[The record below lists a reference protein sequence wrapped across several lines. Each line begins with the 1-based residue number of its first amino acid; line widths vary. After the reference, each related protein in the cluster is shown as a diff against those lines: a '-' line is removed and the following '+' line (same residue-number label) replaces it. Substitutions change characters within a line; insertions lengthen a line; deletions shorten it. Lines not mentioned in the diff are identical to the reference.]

1 MKKLILLLTLLLF
14 SADLFP
20 QDDLSPIEMIERDKR
35 KMEELARFWKDN
47 SLQNDIFLTTENLID
62 DDKDCNVIANQAISH
77 EEFQAY
83 ITVCVEI
90 YKATINCAEN
100 SEGYYRYCDSNLW
113 YELTR
118 EFWEDP
124 ELDFQVSLNFDVRC
138 EADISYKK
146 RNSKI
151 THYAYNENNES
162 YRLFSYRYDTDTI
175 NVQSSFSLN
184 QEIYSVELVSVE
196 CEID

>member
-83 ITVCVEI
+83 ITVCDEI
-90 YKATINCAEN
+90 YRLRLTVQKILKVTI
-100 SEGYYRYCDSNLW
+100 
-113 YELTR
+113 
-118 EFWEDP
+118 
-124 ELDFQVSLNFDVRC
+124 
-138 EADISYKK
+138 
-146 RNSKI
+146 
-151 THYAYNENNES
+151 
-162 YRLFSYRYDTDTI
+162 DTVI
-175 NVQSSFSLN
+175 QIFGMN
-184 QEIYSVELVSVE
+184 
-196 CEID
+196 